1 MTDHA
6 GFLELAAR
14 QIDFDL
20 TPVEAARLE
29 AHLAACAPCR
39 LKAERLRADSTVLRS
54 FGWYDAPAT
63 VEDVVLTAALRR
75 RGRSAPR
82 PWSLGF
88 AAALALAVLAGG
100 ALGGRAILEGLLV
113 GARPTIPAPS
123 VPASAEAPSVAPTAV
138 QGGSPSPRP
147 SGIGPDIQTP
157 TAASVTGTPAATGGT
172 IAVAGSLRTLG
183 GDPIAGASVALSAT
197 RRDGLKQVL
206 EFRGTVPAGAQVAL
220 ITIGA
225 NAQGVGPGPADI
237 TFYEVGYEEGG
248 DGVNLVPYA
257 RFEKPG
263 LVDWGQ
269 ASGDGSL
276 TVVPSDLGSGSMLRM
291 VVSPDQW
298 LYSASGSFPVTPG
311 AAYRTWAA
319 VRVPEASIDSAYIAP
334 LFFTSDWKTEVGRDI
349 HPLGP
354 VPIPLGSTVTDATG
368 AFELTIGPLEPGR
381 YLLLAEW
388 AGNATYWPGR
398 AQTEV
403 TVR

>member
-1 MTDHA
+1 VTDHA

-20 TPVEAARLE
+20 TPVDAARLE
-29 AHLAACAPCR
+29 AHLAACATCR
-39 LKAERLRADSTVLRS
+39 LKVERLRADSTALRS

-63 VEDVVLTAALRR
+63 LEDVVMTAALHG

-82 PWSLGF
+82 PWVLGF
-88 AAALALAVLAGG
+88 AAALALVVLAGG
-100 ALGGRAILEGLLV
+100 ALGGGSILEGLLV
-113 GARPTIPAPS
+113 GARPTSPAPS
-123 VPASAEAPSVAPTAV
+123 LPASAEAPSVAPTAV
-138 QGGSPSPRP
+138 QGGSPAPRP
-147 SGIGPDIQTP
+147 SGLGPAIRTP
-157 TAASVTGTPAATGGT
+157 TAATVTGTPAPTGGT
-172 IAVAGSLRTLG
+172 IAVAGSLLTLG

-197 RRDGLKQVL
+197 QRDGLNQVL
-206 EFRGTVPAGAQVAL
+206 EFSGTVPADAQVAL
-220 ITIGA
+220 IAIGA
-225 NAQGVGPGPADI
+225 NAEGVGPGPADI
-237 TFYEVGYEEGG
+237 TFYEVGYSEGG

-257 RFEKPG
+257 RFDRG
-263 LVDWGQ
+263 LLGWDEP
-269 ASGDGSL
+269 SGDGSL

-291 VVSPDQW
+291 VVTPDQW

-311 AAYRTWAA
+311 AAFRTWAA

-334 LFFTSDWKTEVGRDI
+334 RFFTSDWKTEVRRDT

-354 VPIPLGSTVTDATG
+354 VPIALGSAVTDATG
-368 AFELTIGPLEPGR
+368 AFALTLGPLEPGR

-403 TVR
+403 TVP

>member
-6 GFLELAAR
+6 GFLELAA
-14 QIDFDL
+14 QQLDFDL

-39 LKAERLRADSTVLRS
+39 LKVERLRADSTAIRS
-54 FGWYDAPAT
+54 FGWHDAPAT
-63 VEDVVLTAALRR
+63 VEDVVLTAALRG
-75 RGRSAPR
+75 RGRSRPR
-82 PWSLGF
+82 PWALGL

-100 ALGGRAILEGLLV
+100 ALGGGTILEGLLV

-123 VPASAEAPSVAPTAV
+123 VAASAEALSATPTAV
-138 QGGSPSPRP
+138 QGGSPATPRP
-147 SGIGPDIQTP
+147 SGFGPDIQTP

-197 RRDGLKQVL
+197 RRDGLNQVL
-206 EFRGTVPAGAQVAL
+206 EFTGTVPAGAAVAL

-237 TFYEVGYEEGG
+237 TFYEVGYSEGG

-257 RFEKPG
+257 RFEEPG

-269 ASGDGSL
+269 TSGDGSL

-291 VVSPDQW
+291 VVTPDQW

-334 LFFTSDWKTEVGRDI
+334 MFMSDWKTGGGTGHPSAQPGPDPARLDGHGCDRRVRAHDWPARAGPLLAPRRVGR
-349 HPLGP
+349 
-354 VPIPLGSTVTDATG
+354 
-368 AFELTIGPLEPGR
+368 
-381 YLLLAEW
+381 
-388 AGNATYWPGR
+388 NATYWPGR
-398 AQTEV
+398 AQTQV
-403 TVR
+403 TVP